1 MKKLLSVGILLSA
14 ALCSAATIVTT
25 RGVTKAFPNP
35 IRRVYEQPLFVLEKG
50 DVVEVLQWGKP
61 LTKIRNRKG
70 RTGWVEI
77 GLLDSLKRPPI
88 LTLVIDSSDAGTDP
102 KTSNPNAKVSVP
114 KKPLIKAVESAP
126 EKEGEAVVKKWV
138 PVKDT
143 AKQAIQKPVDFQGDS
158 SHISPPVKVDSA
170 K

>member
-1 MKKLLSVGILLSA
+1 MKKFFCAGILLAVTA
-14 ALCSAATIVTT
+14 ASAATIVTT
-25 RGVTKAFPNP
+25 RAMTKVFPNP
-35 IRRVYEQPLFVLEKG
+35 IRRVYEQPLFVLDKG

-70 RTGWVEI
+70 RMGWVEI

-88 LTLVIDSSDAGTDP
+88 LRLMIDSTEDAP
-102 KTSNPNAKVSVP
+102 KGAKVLPGKIAP
-114 KKPLIKAVESAP
+114 KSPDAPAAKPVD
-126 EKEGEAVVKKWV
+126 GVVKKWAA
-138 PVKDT
+138 PVDS
-143 AKQAIQKPVDFQGDS
+143 AKPVAQKPVDFRGDT